1 MNQLLP
7 AMHVSVSAAGSTGF
21 HSIDAL
27 LGIRGEPDMCSHDFP
42 TEEEH
47 RDRLQHHIHHRKD
60 TSGRAFKLT
69 ALRVG
74 GSLKCPFLC
83 VLFCLRD
90 RGGYR
95 SFYIQRLM
103 RRSLFK
109 SGLKVEFD
117 GPINN
122 NVGHVNTNNVWE
134 CYLSPDM
141 SLVYN
146 SIIELSQNYSHDKN
160 SKSRKENMKNIDG
173 QKQLEYSEEQ
183 RKKSRR
189 NRTTFT
195 TYQLHELERAFEKSH
210 YPDVYSRE
218 ELAMKINLP
227 EVRVQVWFQ
236 NRRAKWRRQE
246 KLESSAIKINDTYP
260 MSALTAK
267 SGCGFG
273 TSLPLDPWMTSPIT
287 NNTAPAH
294 SVSPMTSSSSSLSTY
309 PTFISSPVFNSNCAM
324 SSTLH
329 ALSGVFNCTSGKIP
343 EVDTRNSSIVSLRMK
358 AKEHMDLF
366 ERKY

>member
-1 MNQLLP
+1 MDENWII
-7 AMHVSVSAAGSTGF
+7 VRS
-21 HSIDAL
+21 
-27 LGIRGEPDMCSHDFP
+27 
-42 TEEEH
+42 
-47 RDRLQHHIHHRKD
+47 
-60 TSGRAFKLT
+60 SG
-69 ALRVG
+69 
-74 GSLKCPFLC
+74 
-83 VLFCLRD
+83 
-90 RGGYR
+90 
-95 SFYIQRLM
+95 
-103 RRSLFK
+103 
-109 SGLKVEFD
+109 
-117 GPINN
+117 
-122 NVGHVNTNNVWE
+122 
-134 CYLSPDM
+134 
-141 SLVYN
+141 
-146 SIIELSQNYSHDKN
+146 
-160 SKSRKENMKNIDG
+160 
-173 QKQLEYSEEQ
+173 
-183 RKKSRR
+183 KKSRR

-246 KLESSAIKINDTYP
+246 KLESSAIKISDTYP
-260 MSALTAK
+260 MTALASK

-287 NNTAPAH
+287 NNAPSH
-294 SVSPMTSSSSSLSTY
+294 SVPSLTSTSSISTY

-329 ALSGVFNCTSGKIP
+329 ALSGVFNCTSSKLP

-358 AKEHMDLF
+358 AKEHMDSF

>member
-1 MNQLLP
+1 MNQVLP
-7 AMHVSVSAAGSTGF
+7 AMHVSVSAGGSTGF

-27 LGIRGEPDMCSHDFP
+27 LGIRGGPDICATDF
-42 TEEEH
+42 TTQEEH
-47 RDRLQHHIHHRKD
+47 ADKLHNHLHHRKE
-60 TSGRAFKLT
+60 TSGKAFKIT
-69 ALRVG
+69 ERNA
-74 GSLKCPFLC
+74 
-83 VLFCLRD
+83 
-90 RGGYR
+90 
-95 SFYIQRLM
+95 
-103 RRSLFK
+103 
-109 SGLKVEFD
+109 
-117 GPINN
+117 
-122 NVGHVNTNNVWE
+122 
-134 CYLSPDM
+134 
-141 SLVYN
+141 
-146 SIIELSQNYSHDKN
+146 
-160 SKSRKENMKNIDG
+160 KSRKENMKAIEGHKID
-173 QKQLEYSEEQ
+173 YSEEQ

-246 KLESSAIKINDTYP
+246 KLESSAIKISDTYP
-260 MSALTAK
+260 MTALTTK

-273 TSLPLDPWMTSPIT
+273 TSLPLDPWMTSPIA
-287 NNTAPAH
+287 NNTPSN
-294 SVSPMTSSSSSLSTY
+294 SVSSLTATPSISTY

-329 ALSGVFNCTSGKIP
+329 ALSGVFNCTSGKLP

-358 AKEHMDLF
+358 AKEHMDSF